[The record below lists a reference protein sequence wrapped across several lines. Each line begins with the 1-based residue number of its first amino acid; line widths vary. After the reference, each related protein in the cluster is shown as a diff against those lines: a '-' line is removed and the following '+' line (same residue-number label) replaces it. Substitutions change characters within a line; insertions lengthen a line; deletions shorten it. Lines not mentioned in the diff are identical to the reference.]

1 MSITIKKGIDNEL
14 KEFEED
20 AQWFLSN
27 KTLYNKF
34 KGQHVAVKNKKI
46 VAYNKNLEKVVENL
60 KKQGLEPRN
69 TFVKYVEDNRY
80 IYQ

>member
-1 MSITIKKGIDNEL
+1 MSITTKKGIDNEL

-20 AQWFLSN
+20 AQWFLSK
-27 KTLYNKF
+27 KTIYDEF
-34 KGQHVAVKNKKI
+34 RGQFVAVKNKKI
-46 VAYNKNLEKVVENL
+46 ITHNKNLNKVVETL
-60 KKQGLEPRN
+60 KKQGYEPRN

>member
-20 AQWFLSN
+20 AQWFMSN

-46 VAYNKNLEKVVENL
+46 IAHDKNL
-60 KKQGLEPRN
+60 KKLVEILKKEGIEPRN
-69 TFVKYVEDNRY
+69 TFVKYIEDNKY